1 MGFWDSVYDGAAT
14 VGTVDAWLSLGFYG
28 IFAIFGVIIGA
39 LLLFTSFNPA
49 VGKNKST
56 LPPSQKKSFGVVMSA
71 LSVVLVGFALLN
83 LALTRKYKP
92 YAALGGAMTT
102 GQMVSSLWS

>member
-14 VGTVDAWLSLGFYG
+14 VGTIDAWFSMGATG
-28 IFAIFGVIIGA
+28 IIAIFGVIIGA

-49 VGKNKST
+49 VGKDKST
-56 LPPSQKKSFGVVMSA
+56 LPPSQKKTYGVVMSA

-83 LALTRKYKP
+83 LALTRAYKP
-92 YAALGGAMTT
+92 YAALGGAMRT
-102 GQMVSSLWS
+102 GSIVSSLWS